1 MFNNLTGTIGPRPMW
16 TKLQSICQQAGQGYV
31 LATLDRMLNEPAAF
45 KQRGFKM
52 GIPKQT
58 GKTIETVNKLQNAIA
73 DPNELWDA
81 VTGALVLQG
90 LLSKYDYIKSSIL
103 INGNKDL
110 TEIQSILGAEQVQ
123 IVRDK
128 ELGVMPDLAM
138 RSAQAGEGKCFTCGR
153 TNHYQKDC
161 FHNPLS
167 KNYKGKVPQ
176 RGKWRATVTN
186 NDNCQSKS
194 RGRSTRGR
202 AHKMNS
208 KDNETEDDNSERD
221 VAQLLRG
228 SEPIQTRKGVW
239 YIDSCCTR
247 HLINNQ
253 AILDS
258 IKRQSIA
265 FETAKKEEVLQAAE
279 VGMATLLLPNG
290 HELRLP
296 GVAYVPNAA
305 DNLISLARLK
315 ESGVTYYDHKE
326 GMLFKQWNR
335 LIMLAKQDH
344 NLYSVKVNG
353 REVAMGAKGQ
363 PTYLLGT
370 TLDDQL
376 WHRRFGHA
384 SHARV
389 AQARRKVDGI
399 SPMNQEEGEDY
410 SSSSE
415 TTPNIDNN
423 TPEISNVEPGNL
435 AEVAP
440 MLSAEQRCE
449 PCVVSKQMKIVQHKP
464 MRPTKC
470 ALERVYAD
478 LWGPHYPS
486 LLKEST
492 YAGGLIDDYTQ
503 KSWVLF
509 LPSKDAFAD
518 AFKLWV
524 AEVEQECE
532 RKLQHLC
539 IDGGGEFISMEFQK
553 FCERRG
559 TVLNNPEPIK
569 LELSTPYSHEENRV
583 VERMWRTIDTL
594 KNAMLHDSG
603 LPN

>member
-1 MFNNLTGTIGPRPMW
+1 MSADSHADDVYYGKKRRTLLTGFDTYTRWEDEVRTDLRTEDLWKFVDPDPNADEPEAGNTAAARRQHAKDIAKAEQLIKRNIDDSMFNNLTGTIGPRPMW
-16 TKLQSICQQAGQGYV
+16 TKLRSICRQAGQGYV

-45 KQRGFKM
+45 KQRGFEM
-52 GIPKQT
+52 GIPERT
-58 GKTIETVNKLQNAIA
+58 GKTIETVNKLRNAIA

-90 LLSKYDYIKSSIL
+90 LLSEYDYIKSSIL
-103 INGNKDL
+103 TNGNKDL
-110 TEIQSILGAEQVQ
+110 TEIQSILGAEQVR

-138 RSAQAGEGKCFTCGR
+138 RSAQAGEGECFTCRR

-167 KNYKGKVPQ
+167 KNYKGEVPQ
-176 RGKWRATVTN
+176 RGKRRVTVTN
-186 NDNCQSKS
+186 NDNRQSKS

-221 VAQLLRG
+221 VARLLRG
-228 SEPIQTRKGVW
+228 SELIQTRKGVW

-247 HLINNQ
+247 HLTNNR

-265 FETAKKEEVLQAAE
+265 FETAKKGEVLQAAE
-279 VGMATLLLPNG
+279 VGVATLLLPNG
-290 HELRLP
+290 HKLRLP

-315 ESGVTYYDHKE
+315 ESGVTYHDHKE

-335 LIMLAKQDH
+335 PIMLAKQDH

-353 REVAMGAKGQ
+353 REVAMGARRR
-363 PTYLLGT
+363 PTYLLGA

-415 TTPNIDNN
+415 TTPNIDDN
-423 TPEISNVEPGNL
+423 TPEISNVEPGNS

-449 PCVVSKQMKIVQHKP
+449 PCVVSKQTKIV
-464 MRPTKC
+464 
-470 ALERVYAD
+470 
-478 LWGPHYPS
+478 
-486 LLKEST
+486 
-492 YAGGLIDDYTQ
+492 
-503 KSWVLF
+503 
-509 LPSKDAFAD
+509 
-518 AFKLWV
+518 
-524 AEVEQECE
+524 
-532 RKLQHLC
+532 
-539 IDGGGEFISMEFQK
+539 
-553 FCERRG
+553 
-559 TVLNNPEPIK
+559 
-569 LELSTPYSHEENRV
+569 
-583 VERMWRTIDTL
+583 
-594 KNAMLHDSG
+594 
-603 LPN
+603 